1 MENMMK
7 KSVTI
12 TLDENL
18 MRVLDKIP
26 KKDIPSRSTLIE
38 KLIWEYLES
47 KNLAKSGSKGDE

>member
-1 MENMMK
+1 MK

-18 MRVLDKIP
+18 MKVLDRIP

-38 KLIWEYLES
+38 RLIWKYLES
-47 KNLAKSGSKGDE
+47 KHLAKSGSVGDE